1 MFAHGTWK
9 NVELP
14 IQDRCIL
21 IAYGAGTVTLRWHK
35 HTNTHTHPSLSK
47 PTNRG
52 RLCENEGNTC
62 KSVENTLEDPMKTME
77 NEAAQA
83 KSDGQ
88 NMELSNTKQGHN
100 TKMAHPHFKRC
111 GG

>member
-1 MFAHGTWK
+1 MAQAHTHTP
-9 NVELP
+9 LS
-14 IQDRCIL
+14 QDRL
-21 IAYGAGTVTLRWHK
+21 IGEDYAKMKAI
-35 HTNTHTHPSLSK
+35 P
-47 PTNRG
+47 
-52 RLCENEGNTC
+52 C

>member
-1 MFAHGTWK
+1 MGGGGHTKMAQAH
-9 NVELP
+9 
-14 IQDRCIL
+14 
-21 IAYGAGTVTLRWHK
+21 
-35 HTNTHTHPSLSK
+35 THTHTPLSQDQLIGEDYAK
-47 PTNRG
+47 MKAIP
-52 RLCENEGNTC
+52 C

-77 NEAAQA
+77 NEAGQA

-100 TKMAHPHFKRC
+100 TKMAHPHVKKC

>member
-1 MFAHGTWK
+1 
-9 NVELP
+9 
-14 IQDRCIL
+14 
-21 IAYGAGTVTLRWHK
+21 
-35 HTNTHTHPSLSK
+35 
-47 PTNRG
+47 
-52 RLCENEGNTC
+52 
-62 KSVENTLEDPMKTME
+62 MKTME